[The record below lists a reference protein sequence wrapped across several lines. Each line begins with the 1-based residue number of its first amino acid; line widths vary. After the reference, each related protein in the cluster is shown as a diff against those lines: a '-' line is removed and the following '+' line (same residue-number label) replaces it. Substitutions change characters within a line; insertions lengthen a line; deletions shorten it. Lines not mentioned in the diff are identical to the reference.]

1 MQVQCVSTSRDKEH
15 LRQEHGYE
23 CHQGRGWTDHG
34 NTGDCDKSPHAGAE
48 EKPDAEYDSARHVTA
63 EE

>member
-1 MQVQCVSTSRDKEH
+1 MQVQCVSTSRDNDH
-15 LRQEHGYE
+15 LREEHNRE
-23 CHQGRGWTDHG
+23 RHQGHRGTDHG